1 MGTPYRMFSR
11 AISPFTPNLSA
22 MERILSGLNVPSV
35 SMYAAYKVFAC
46 TTIRIDKMAHLPG
59 CTTHVGRELTHNAH
73 GMRQLCFTRPE
84 FSVHCERH
92 W

>member
-1 MGTPYRMFSR
+1 MFSS

-35 SMYAAYKVFAC
+35 SMYAAYKTFARV
-46 TTIRIDKMAHLPG
+46 TIQINKTAHLSS

-84 FSVHCERH
+84 FSIH
-92 W
+92 

>member
-1 MGTPYRMFSR
+1 MFSR

-35 SMYAAYKVFAC
+35 SMYAAYKTFAC
-46 TTIRIDKMAHLPG
+46 VTVRIDKRAHLSG
-59 CTTHVGRELTHNAH
+59 CTTHVRRELAHNAH
-73 GMRQLCFTRPE
+73 RMRQLCFTRPE
-84 FSVHCERH
+84 FSIHCEEF